1 MSESFVSLRIRGD
14 MRCSTIFVGEY
25 FDRNTQKYVRIMEN
39 GDVIRLTRQNLDLS
53 DSSGVLYL
61 PFTPNKPDHPIPFD
75 LSDFQK
81 DKTIKYPFQYALKAG
96 ESGRRFREF
105 IKALINHPD
114 VECNYPKSQ
123 AISELIDHGVNKRS
137 NPMFQLVVPDM
148 DKHISALSIR
158 DRINMEGQ
166 IASMSGEERREL
178 CYFFGFSPLNMD
190 DDAVFN
196 SLLDPEKGAIK
207 DAYNASRF
215 KEEYCRFGEAD
226 MDSFKML
233 MVIKKAMV
241 YARLGYGPLQDKGS
255 EGFWRG
261 SEFIGRD
268 ETAIVAYMSEHKSVY
283 NSYVLPSV
291 EEVESSSKYHDQEPS
306 DDSVSALVTQE
317 RSAPRKAVKRT
328 GKTGRA
334 IHAASVD
341 HATEEAENTDDDAF
355 DA

>member
-1 MSESFVSLRIRGD
+1 MSETFVSLRIRGD

-61 PFTPNKPDHPIPFD
+61 PFTPNKPEHPIPFD
-75 LSDFQK
+75 LSEF
-81 DKTIKYPFQYALKAG
+81 INGRNIRYPFLYALKAG
-96 ESGRRFREF
+96 EAGKKFRDF

-114 VECNYPKSQ
+114 VECNYQNNPI
-123 AISELIDHGVNKRS
+123 ISDLIDKGMHKQS

-148 DKHISALSIR
+148 DRHISAVSIR

-166 IASMSGEERREL
+166 IASMTGEERREL

-196 SLLDPEKGAIK
+196 ALLDPEKGAIR
-207 DAYNASRF
+207 DPYNASRF

-233 MVIKKAMV
+233 MVVKKAMV
-241 YARLGYGPLQDKGS
+241 FARHGYGPLQDKGS

-261 SEFIGRD
+261 SEFVGRD
-268 ETAIVAYMSEHKSVY
+268 ETAIMAYMSEHKSVY
-283 NSYVLPSV
+283 NTYVLPSV
-291 EEVESSSKYHDQEPS
+291 EEIESSSKYHNQEPS
-306 DDSVSALVTQE
+306 DDSVSALVTE
-317 RSAPRKAVKRT
+317 EHSSLRKGVKKPKNTR
-328 GKTGRA
+328 KNNKDMD
-334 IHAASVD
+334 VD
-341 HATEEAENTDDDAF
+341 HGTEDAGNIDDDVF